1 MSAETIHLCY
11 CGNKKVFPMILMS
24 LLSITEHTV
33 APVTA
38 YLVTMDLTEAD
49 AAYLPISESQR
60 AIAES
65 VLQKKNPLSRVA
77 VIDAKEA
84 YKKRFSDSRNEKNAY
99 TPYAQLRLLLDEF
112 ETPDKLIYLDVDVMC
127 CADLS
132 SLWNTDVEGHEFG
145 AVKDYMGSFW
155 INRRYCNSGV
165 LLLNMKLIRETKF
178 FERAIGYIRTHRMM
192 MPDQTA
198 LNKLAKNKLFLPR
211 RFNEQRGIRSD
222 TVLKHFCRGIKWYP
236 FFFIV
241 YNYKQTERENVHKK
255 LGIYEFD
262 RVYQMYDEIA
272 LTCDITE

>member
-1 MSAETIHLCY
+1 M
-11 CGNKKVFPMILMS
+11 
-24 LLSITEHTV
+24 
-33 APVTA
+33 
-38 YLVTMDLTEAD
+38 
-49 AAYLPISESQR
+49 
-60 AIAES
+60 
-65 VLQKKNPLSRVA
+65 
-77 VIDAKEA
+77 
-84 YKKRFSDSRNEKNAY
+84 
-99 TPYAQLRLLLDEF
+99 
-112 ETPDKLIYLDVDVMC
+112 
-127 CADLS
+127 
-132 SLWNTDVEGHEFG
+132 
-145 AVKDYMGSFW
+145 
-155 INRRYCNSGV
+155 
-165 LLLNMKLIRETKF
+165 NMKLIRETKF
-178 FERAIGYIRTHRMM
+178 FERAIGYILTHRMM